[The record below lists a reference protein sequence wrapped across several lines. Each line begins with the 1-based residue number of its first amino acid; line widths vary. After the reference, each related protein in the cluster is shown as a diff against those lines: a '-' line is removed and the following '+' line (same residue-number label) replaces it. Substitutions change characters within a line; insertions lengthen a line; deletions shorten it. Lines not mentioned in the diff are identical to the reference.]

1 MLDKGFAQKAGS
13 VTAFPDPEKI
23 RQAKQEWESAVDS
36 MPQIICVLDGLGRI
50 IRVNRSSEYWG
61 LRGVAEVRGLTLHK
75 LLHPSC
81 TRESCGLRDFWPLA
95 KTELRQGRRAR
106 YDADDAS
113 LERYIKVMVR
123 PTRFVG
129 EGPATDTDVF
139 AIAVV
144 DDITDLK
151 QKEARLLRQTDE
163 LGARVRARTV
173 ELQQA
178 YQQLVQEI
186 EERSHIERAQ
196 ARLLTILQR
205 TPDFVS
211 VTDAN
216 MVPLYVNPAGRK
228 MVHIGYDEDVS
239 RVSIAALHPPHVAKM
254 LEEVAVPAALRDGI
268 WVGESAL
275 IGRGGDTI
283 PVSQVI
289 IVHRSPE
296 GRLEGFSTILR
307 DMTQRQRA
315 EDALRELSA
324 QRLTVQEIE
333 RKRIAADLHDGLG
346 QSLSV
351 LKFCVEDALR
361 LIAEK
366 STGEAE
372 DVLRRLVGKIGESV
386 GEVRR
391 ITMDLR
397 PSTLDDL
404 GILATMSWFA
414 REFQRVYHGIAVEQE
429 IGLLEKDVP
438 GPLKTTLYR
447 ILQEAMNNIAKHAQA
462 DRINVALLKIDHRIE
477 LRIRDNG
484 VGFDMAEVG
493 ARRGAEKGF
502 GLVGMQDRVSLSAG
516 TFEIESALE
525 RGTTIRVSWPAG

>member
-1 MLDKGFAQKAGS
+1 MIDIGFAQKAGS
-13 VTAFPDPEKI
+13 VTAFADPEKI

-36 MPQIICVLDGLGRI
+36 MPQVICVLDSLGRI

-61 LRGVAEVRGLTLHK
+61 LGGVAEVRGLTLHK

-81 TRESCGLRDFWPLA
+81 TWESCGLRDFWRLA
-95 KTELRQGRRAR
+95 KTELREGRRAL

-113 LERYIKVMVR
+113 LERYIEVMIR
-123 PTRFVG
+123 PTRFVA
-129 EGPATDTDVF
+129 EGPETDTDVF

-151 QKEARLLRQTDE
+151 ENEARLLRQTDE
-163 LGARVRARTV
+163 LGARVLASTA
-173 ELQQA
+173 ELQQT
-178 YQQLVQEI
+178 YQQLVREI
-186 EERSHIERAQ
+186 EERNHMERAQ
-196 ARLLTILQR
+196 TRLLTILER

-211 VTDAN
+211 LTDAS
-216 MVPLYVNPAGRK
+216 MVPLYLNPAGRK
-228 MVHIGYDEDVS
+228 MVGIGYDEDLS
-239 RVSIAALHPPHVAKM
+239 CVSIAVWHPPQVAKM
-254 LEEVAVPAALRDGI
+254 LEEVALPAVLRDGI

-275 IGRGGDTI
+275 IGHDGDTI

-289 IVHRSPE
+289 IAHRNPE
-296 GRLEGFSTILR
+296 GRVEGFSTILR
-307 DMTQRQRA
+307 DMTQRQHA

-324 QRLTVQEIE
+324 QRLTIQEVE

-351 LKFCVEDALR
+351 FKFCVEDALR
-361 LIAEK
+361 MIAEK
-366 STGEAE
+366 SICEAE
-372 DVLRRLVGKIGESV
+372 DVLRLLVGKIRESV

-414 REFQRVYHGIAVEQE
+414 REFQRVYHDIAVQQE

-438 GPLKTTLYR
+438 GPLKTTLFR

-462 DRINVALLKIDHRIE
+462 NRVDVALLKTGDRIE
-477 LRIRDNG
+477 LRIGDNG
-484 VGFDMAEVG
+484 VGFDVEEVA

-502 GLVGMQDRVSLSAG
+502 GLVNMQDRASSSAG
-516 TFEIESALE
+516 TWQIESTPG
-525 RGTTIRVSWPAG
+525 RGTAIRFSWPVE